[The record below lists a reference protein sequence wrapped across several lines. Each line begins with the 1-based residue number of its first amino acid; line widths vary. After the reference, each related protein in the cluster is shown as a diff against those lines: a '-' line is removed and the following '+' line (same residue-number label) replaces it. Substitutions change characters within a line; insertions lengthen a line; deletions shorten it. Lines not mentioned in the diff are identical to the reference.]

1 MLLYSRRF
9 TIWLVSFLAVLV
21 VYFIY
26 NRLSRTPP
34 IPTDASM
41 TPAGQLADVCD
52 SNGKVGMVG
61 DVGVGVV
68 KNARYVTLNAQKQ
81 VEREFGFQ
89 ELLHQ
94 DGNDWEI
101 EKPYMN
107 IYRRSFRCEIKGERA
122 KVAVEVAGG
131 RVTPKQ
137 GMLMGN
143 VTIRI
148 WPQQGPGETTIHLD
162 DVGFSADKSLF
173 STAGPIE
180 LVSDNI
186 KMTGNGMKIVY
197 NGDDERLER
206 LQITNLQSL
215 RIKRWSEGT
224 VLRSTPDADANNQ
237 KQKSEN
243 ERASKHG
250 KYYQCTLD
258 KNVRIE
264 TPNEQLLADALLIN
278 DIFIPGGSAEQAGKE
293 TSPDDNAAPIPSSN
307 KPQAAVS
314 TESPSDIS
322 ITCDGGIIV
331 VPMNAQAE
339 KESLK
344 QQTTYADIIAQ
355 QDANTYPVGKTTFR
369 GGNVTYSA
377 ATGEAVAIGP
387 SSIAFD
393 VNEKTKDGAGSP
405 ATVRITSRRQ
415 AAFSPA
421 SNKSI
426 FEGDCNCTVSQE
438 QGKTLQ
444 QYMVLA
450 DKLEIDLAKKNPGK
464 AYDSS
469 LSVSRLIASGGN
481 THLASTKKMVRPPS
495 TSSGQAGAPQAGD
508 KLLVGL
514 ELKCASI
521 DYYTADGNFFAV
533 GPGLIKV
540 DNSQTDEPQEKLGRF
555 SLRRKCYAF
564 LRNFDSLAFSGQSK
578 HLIADSKGGSLLVD
592 YLPLVEG
599 RGNEKV
605 SVTASR
611 VEADIAETLTGRME
625 LRDLLAKGAVTYED
639 KNTQVVGSEFIYDA
653 NTALIDIRGDKS
665 RPCNFNGAILDAVRY
680 DTKTGKWNTRLK
692 GPGAIR

>member
-52 SNGKVGMVG
+52 SNGKVGIVG
-61 DVGVGVV
+61 DVGVGIV
-68 KNARYVTLNAQKQ
+68 KNAYYTTLNAQKQ

-107 IYRRSFRCEIKGERA
+107 IYRRSFRCEITGERA

-148 WPQQGPGETTIHLD
+148 WPRHKEGPGETTIYLD

-186 KMTGNGMKIVY
+186 KMTGNGMEIVY

-224 VLRSTPDADANNQ
+224 VLRSTPDPPFGEVSPSADADANNQ

-243 ERASKHG
+243 EQASKHG

-264 TPNEQLLADALLIN
+264 TPNERLLADALLIN

-293 TSPDDNAAPIPSSN
+293 TSPDDNTAPIPSSN

-314 TESPSDIS
+314 AESPSDVS

-331 VPMNAQAE
+331 APMNAQAE
-339 KESLK
+339 KESPK
-344 QQTTYADIIAQ
+344 QQTTYAAILSLNRTPTPTPSAK
-355 QDANTYPVGKTTFR
+355 PP
-369 GGNVTYSA
+369 SA
-377 ATGEAVAIGP
+377 AEM
-387 SSIAFD
+387 
-393 VNEKTKDGAGSP
+393 SP
-405 ATVRITSRRQ
+405 
-415 AAFSPA
+415 
-421 SNKSI
+421 
-426 FEGDCNCTVSQE
+426 
-438 QGKTLQ
+438 
-444 QYMVLA
+444 
-450 DKLEIDLAKKNPGK
+450 
-464 AYDSS
+464 
-469 LSVSRLIASGGN
+469 
-481 THLASTKKMVRPPS
+481 
-495 TSSGQAGAPQAGD
+495 
-508 KLLVGL
+508 
-514 ELKCASI
+514 
-521 DYYTADGNFFAV
+521 TA
-533 GPGLIKV
+533 
-540 DNSQTDEPQEKLGRF
+540 R
-555 SLRRKCYAF
+555 
-564 LRNFDSLAFSGQSK
+564 
-578 HLIADSKGGSLLVD
+578 
-592 YLPLVEG
+592 
-599 RGNEKV
+599 
-605 SVTASR
+605 
-611 VEADIAETLTGRME
+611 
-625 LRDLLAKGAVTYED
+625 
-639 KNTQVVGSEFIYDA
+639 
-653 NTALIDIRGDKS
+653 
-665 RPCNFNGAILDAVRY
+665 
-680 DTKTGKWNTRLK
+680 
-692 GPGAIR
+692 

>member
-26 NRLSRTPP
+26 NRLSRTPS

-41 TPAGQLADVCD
+41 TPVGQLADVCD

-68 KNARYVTLNAQKQ
+68 KKAYYVHRNAQKQ
-81 VEREFGFQ
+81 VDGGFGFE

-107 IYRRSFRCEIKGERA
+107 IYRRSFNCSITGERA

-137 GMLMGN
+137 GMLIGN

-148 WPQQGPGETTIHLD
+148 WPRQKDTAGEMIIHLD

-180 LVSDNI
+180 LVSENVRL
-186 KMTGNGMKIVY
+186 KGTGVEIVY

-206 LQITNLQSL
+206 LQITNLQTL
-215 RIKRWSEGT
+215 RIKQWSEGA
-224 VLRSTPDADANNQ
+224 VLQSTPDANNQ
-237 KQKSEN
+237 KQKGKDEQ
-243 ERASKHG
+243 ASKHG
-250 KYYQCTLD
+250 KYYRCTLD

-264 TPNEQLLADALLIN
+264 TLNERLLADALLIN
-278 DIFIPGGSAEQAGKE
+278 DIFIPGGSADKTGEE
-293 TSPDDNAAPIPSSN
+293 TTPDDNTAIQSTGLAGN
-307 KPQAAVS
+307 KPDAAIS
-314 TESPSDIS
+314 AESPSDVS
-322 ITCDGGIIV
+322 ITCDGGILV
-331 VPMNAQAE
+331 APMSSPAE
-339 KESLK
+339 PEPPK
-344 QQTTYADIIAQ
+344 QETTYAAIIAE
-355 QDANTYPVGKTTFR
+355 QDTNVYPVGKTTFR

-377 ATGEAVAIGP
+377 TTGEAIAIGP

-393 VNEKTKDGAGSP
+393 VNEKTKDGAGKP
-405 ATVRITSRRQ
+405 ATVRMTSSRQ
-415 AAFSPA
+415 AVFSPA
-421 SNKSI
+421 SNKST
-426 FEGDCNCTVSQE
+426 FEGDCRCTVSQE
-438 QGKTLQ
+438 QGNATQ
-444 QYMVLA
+444 QYIVLA
-450 DKLEIDLAKKNPGK
+450 DKLEIDIAKKNPGK
-464 AYDSS
+464 AHDSS
-469 LSVSRLIASGGN
+469 LSVTRMIASGGN
-481 THLASTKKMVRPPS
+481 THLASTKKIS
-495 TSSGQAGAPQAGD
+495 D
-508 KLLVGL
+508 KLLTGL

-521 DYYTADGNFFAV
+521 DYDTADGNFFAE

-540 DNSQTDEPQEKLGRF
+540 DNSQTDEPQEKLAKF

-578 HLIADSKGGSLLVD
+578 HLTADSKDGSLLVD

-605 SVTASR
+605 SVTASH

-625 LRDLLAKGAVTYED
+625 LKNLLAKGAITYED
-639 KNTQVVGSEFIYDA
+639 KDTQVIGSEFIYDA
-653 NTALIDIRGDKS
+653 NTAIIDIRGDKS

-680 DTKTGKWNTRLK
+680 DTKTGKWNTRIK

>member
-9 TIWLVSFLAVLV
+9 TIWLVSFLVVLV

-68 KNARYVTLNAQKQ
+68 KNARYTTLNAQKQ

-107 IYRRSFRCEIKGERA
+107 IYRRSFRCVITGERA
-122 KVAVEVAGG
+122 KVAVELAGG
-131 RVTPKQ
+131 KVTPKQ

-148 WPQQGPGETTIHLD
+148 WPQRKEGLGETTIYLD
-162 DVGFSADKSLF
+162 DIAFSADKSLF

-186 KMTGNGMKIVY
+186 KMTGTGMEIVY

-224 VLRSTPDADANNQ
+224 VLQSTPDADANNQ

-243 ERASKHG
+243 EQASKQG
-250 KYYQCTLD
+250 KYYQCTFD

-293 TSPDDNAAPIPSSN
+293 TLPDDNNTPIPSSN
-307 KPQAAVS
+307 KPRATVS
-314 TESPSDIS
+314 TESPSDVS

-331 VPMNAQAE
+331 TPMSAQAE
-339 KESLK
+339 KELPK
-344 QQTTYADIIAQ
+344 QQTTYAEIIAQ
-355 QDANTYPVGKTTFR
+355 QDANTSPVGKTTFR

-393 VNEKTKDGAGSP
+393 VNEKTKDGESKP
-405 ATVRITSRRQ
+405 ATVRMTSRRQ

-421 SNKSI
+421 SNKST
-426 FEGDCNCTVSQE
+426 FEGDCRCTVSQKQDE
-438 QGKTLQ
+438 ILQ
-444 QYMVLA
+444 QYIVLA
-450 DKLEIDLAKKNPGK
+450 DKLEIDMAKKNTDKVSG
-464 AYDSS
+464 SS
-469 LSVSRLIASGGN
+469 LNANRMIASGPN
-481 THLASTKKMVRPPS
+481 THLASTKK
-495 TSSGQAGAPQAGD
+495 TGD
-508 KLLVGL
+508 KLLVGI

-521 DYYTADGNFFAV
+521 DYNTTDGNFFAA

-540 DNSQTDEPQEKLGRF
+540 DNSQTDEPQEKLAKF
-555 SLRRKCYAF
+555 SLQRKCYAL
-564 LRNFDSLAFSGQSK
+564 LRNFDSLAYAGQSK

-592 YLPLVEG
+592 YFPLVEG

-605 SVTASR
+605 SVTASH
-611 VEADIAETLTGRME
+611 VEMDITETLTGRME
-625 LRDLLAKGAVTYED
+625 LKDLLAKGAVTYED
-639 KNTQVVGSEFIYDA
+639 KDTQVVGSEFIYDA
-653 NTALIDIRGDKS
+653 NTALIDIRGDKY
-665 RPCNFNGAILDAVRY
+665 RPCNFNGAIIDAVRY
-680 DTKTGKWNTRLK
+680 DTKTGKWNTRIK

>member
-26 NRLSRTPP
+26 NRVSRTPT

-41 TPAGQLADVCD
+41 TPAGQLTDVCD

-68 KNARYVTLNAQKQ
+68 KNARYTTLNAQKQ
-81 VEREFGFQ
+81 VEREFGFR

-107 IYRRSFRCEIKGERA
+107 IYRRSFNCTITGERA
-122 KVAVEVAGG
+122 IVTVEIAGG

-148 WPQQGPGETTIHLD
+148 WPQRKEGLGETTIYLD
-162 DVGFSADKSLF
+162 DIAFSADKSLF
-173 STAGPIE
+173 STAGPVE

-186 KMTGNGMKIVY
+186 KMTGTGMEIVY

-243 ERASKHG
+243 EQASKRG

-264 TPNEQLLADALLIN
+264 TPNERLLADALLIN
-278 DIFIPGGSAEQAGKE
+278 DIFMPGGEADKTGEETTPDNNTAIQSTGHAGNRPDAT
-293 TSPDDNAAPIPSSN
+293 TSD
-307 KPQAAVS
+307 
-314 TESPSDIS
+314 ESPSDVS

-331 VPMNAQAE
+331 TPMSAQAE
-339 KESLK
+339 KGSPK
-344 QQTTYADIIAQ
+344 QQTTYAEIIAQ
-355 QDANTYPVGKTTFR
+355 QDANTCPVGKTTFR

-377 ATGEAVAIGP
+377 ATGEAVAIGL

-393 VNEKTKDGAGSP
+393 VNEKTKDGEGKP
-405 ATVRITSRRQ
+405 ATVRMTSRRQ

-421 SNKSI
+421 SNKST
-426 FEGDCNCTVSQE
+426 FEGDCRCTVSQKQDE
-438 QGKTLQ
+438 ILQ
-444 QYMVLA
+444 QYIVLA
-450 DKLEIDLAKKNPGK
+450 DKLEIDMAKKNTDKVSG
-464 AYDSS
+464 SS
-469 LSVSRLIASGGN
+469 LNANRMIASGPN
-481 THLASTKKMVRPPS
+481 THLASTKK
-495 TSSGQAGAPQAGD
+495 TGD
-508 KLLVGL
+508 KLLVGI

-521 DYYTADGNFFAV
+521 DYNTTDGNFFAA

-540 DNSQTDEPQEKLGRF
+540 DNSQTDEPQDKLGRF
-555 SLRRKCYAF
+555 SLQRKCYAL
-564 LRNFDSLAFSGQSK
+564 LRNFDSLAYAGQSK

-592 YLPLVEG
+592 YFPLVEG

-605 SVTASR
+605 SVTASH
-611 VEADIAETLTGRME
+611 VEADIAETLQGRME
-625 LRDLLAKGAVTYED
+625 LKDLLAKGAVTYED
-639 KNTQVVGSEFIYDA
+639 KDTQVIGSEFIYDA
-653 NTALIDIRGDKS
+653 NTALIDIRGDKY

-680 DTKTGKWNTRLK
+680 DTKTGKWNTRIK